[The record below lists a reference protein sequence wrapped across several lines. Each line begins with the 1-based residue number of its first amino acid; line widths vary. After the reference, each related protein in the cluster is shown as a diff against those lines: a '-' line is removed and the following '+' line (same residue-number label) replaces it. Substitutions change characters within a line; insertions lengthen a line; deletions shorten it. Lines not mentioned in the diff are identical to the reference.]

1 MTAMQLQWSFRP
13 FEAAAAD
20 ESPIGPMSTSPTS
33 ATDLASRESSWL
45 SRAVGIEILRRAA
58 GTTPTAAGG
67 HA

>member
-13 FEAAAAD
+13 FE
-20 ESPIGPMSTSPTS
+20 ESPIGPVSTSPTS
-33 ATDLASRESSWL
+33 ASDLASRESSWL